1 MEGNKKAAAM
11 SSEPVRLIGCFGSP
25 VVHRAELALRLK
37 GVPYEL
43 IEEDLNNKSELLL
56 THNPVHKTVPVLL
69 HGHRSIPESLV
80 IVEYVDEAFPGGPP
94 LLPVDPLARTNA
106 RFWARFLEDEFKKP
120 LWIALWTDGEAQ
132 AAAAR
137 ETKANLT
144 LLEAQ
149 LPEGKRFFGG
159 DAIGFLDIAVGGAL
173 AHWMGVVEEMAGVR
187 LLTEEDNPALCR
199 WARAYRADEAVRQCL
214 PDRDR
219 VLVALAERKDL
230 YVSIAKAMA
239 AQK

>member
-1 MEGNKKAAAM
+1 MEGRSKVAAM
-11 SSEPVRLIGCFGSP
+11 PSEPVRLIGCFASP

-69 HGHRSIPESLV
+69 HGDRSIPESLV
-80 IVEYVDEAFPGGPP
+80 IVEYVDEAFSGPP
-94 LLPVDPLARTNA
+94 LLPVDPLARANA
-106 RFWARFLEDEFKKP
+106 RFWARFLDEECKKP
-120 LWIALWTDGEAQ
+120 LWMALWTDGEAQ

-137 ETKANLT
+137 ETKEKLT

-159 DAIGFLDIAVGGAL
+159 DAIGFLDIAAGGAL
-173 AHWMGVVEEMAGVR
+173 AHWMGVFEEMAGVR
-187 LLTEEDNPALCR
+187 LLTEEDHPALWR
-199 WARAYRADEAVRQCL
+199 WAREYRADETVRQCL
-214 PDRDR
+214 PDRAR
-219 VLVALAERKDL
+219 VLAALAARKDL
-230 YVSIAKAMA
+230 YVSIAKVMA